1 MTRQRFIN
9 RLRSFW
15 PKTGPLSTPLGERV
29 LLGVIVIVL
38 AAIPLAVRVVPLGLN
53 EGEPAPRTFR
63 APRSVQYVDQ
73 AATEALQQAAADAVN
88 PVFTFDQ
95 EAQSDARRGIVEF
108 FSSVNS
114 VLASSASEST
124 GSIETTRAVDALM
137 ATYGS
142 RIDTAT
148 AEAVMRLPVGSIDT
162 VARNTEGLVSSI
174 LSGRIQE
181 GDLQAARDQLAQ
193 SAGLIP
199 LSLAERFVVISVGN
213 AFIEPTVT
221 IDEAA
226 TERARVEA
234 LERVSPVVVYVQE
247 GENIVEKGDIVTA
260 RDIELV
266 RTLGGLEQGTDAGS
280 VISGVILMSALIAFA
295 GAYWASFHESLWGR
309 MRDLLLLSSLLLGMM
324 YATRLVSILAPEVS
338 PYVMPVPLVGILA
351 TLLVGP
357 RPAVLLTAMS
367 AVAALLL
374 GYAGGA
380 QTVAAIVAS
389 IASIVMTA
397 RLRQRADMFRVSALI
412 MLILGVVSFAAS
424 LASGND
430 LVTSA
435 VSGAYGLA
443 GGLITAVLM
452 IGLLPF
458 FESVFG
464 VTSDI
469 TLLELGSPSHP
480 LLRRLMIEAPGTYSH
495 SVMTANLAET
505 AAEAIGANPLLARAG
520 AYFHDIGKVRR
531 PAFFVENQAG
541 GTNPHNATSPSLS
554 ARIITAHVREGV
566 ELAEEYG
573 LPPEV
578 VDIVRE
584 HHGTSVVAYF
594 YDKASKRGGPVYE
607 ADFRYD
613 GRRPRSPEAALV
625 MMADSAEASVRTL
638 DSPTPERIEK
648 LLRSIVRGKIDDHQ
662 LDESRM
668 TLQDIE
674 TVTLVYT
681 RMLASV
687 YHPRI
692 EYPEP
697 AEKRIEHAGQHR
709 EPQRA

>member
-1 MTRQRFIN
+1 MPRQRALTRFG
-9 RLRSFW
+9 RLW
-15 PKTGPLSTPLGERV
+15 PKTGPLSTPLGRRV
-29 LLGVIVIVL
+29 LLGVVVIIL
-38 AAIPLAVRVVPLGLN
+38 AAIPLAVRVVPLGLA

-63 APRSVQYVDQ
+63 APRSVQYVDE
-73 AATEALQQAAADAVN
+73 AATEALQQAASDAVN
-88 PVFTFDQ
+88 PVYTFDQ

-108 FSSVNS
+108 FSAVNS
-114 VLASSASEST
+114 VRESASGEST
-124 GSIETTRAVDALM
+124 GSVDTTRAVGMLNE
-137 ATYGS
+137 TYGS
-142 RIDTAT
+142 RVDTGT
-148 AEAVMRLPVGSIDT
+148 IEAVLGLTAASVDT

-174 LSGRIQE
+174 LSGRIQQ

-199 LSLAERFVVISVGN
+199 LTLAERFVVISVGN

-221 IDEAA
+221 VDEAV
-226 TERARVEA
+226 TERARSEA
-234 LERVSPVVVYVQE
+234 LERVAPVVVYVQE

-266 RTLGGLEQGTDAGS
+266 RTLGGLEQGTDLAS
-280 VISGVILMSALIAFA
+280 VIAGVVLMSALIAFA
-295 GAYWASFHESLWGR
+295 GAYWASFHEALWDR
-309 MRDLLLLSSLLLGMM
+309 MRDLILLSSLLLGMM
-324 YATRLVSILAPEVS
+324 YVTRLTSLLAPEFS
-338 PYVMPVPLVGILA
+338 PYLMPVPLIGILA

-357 RPAVLLTAMS
+357 RPAVLVAAMGT
-367 AVAALLL
+367 VAALLL

-380 QTVAAIVAS
+380 QTVAALVAS

-412 MLILGVVSFAAS
+412 MLILGSVSFLAS

-430 LVTSA
+430 LMTSA
-435 VSGAYGLA
+435 VSGGYGLV

-452 IGLLPF
+452 ISLLPF

-480 LLRRLMIEAPGTYSH
+480 LLRRLMTEAPGTYSH

-505 AAEAIGANPLLARAG
+505 AAEAIGANPLLSRAG
-520 AYFHDIGKVRR
+520 AYFHDVGKVRR

-566 ELAEEYG
+566 ELAEEYR
-573 LPPEV
+573 LPQEV

-594 YDKASKRGGPVYE
+594 YDKASKKGGPVYE

-613 GRRPRSPEAALV
+613 GRRPHSPEAALV
-625 MMADSAEASVRTL
+625 MMADSAEAAVRTL
-638 DSPTPERIEK
+638 DTPTPARIEA

-662 LDESRM
+662 LDESRL
-668 TLQDIE
+668 TLHDIE

-697 AEKRIEHAGQHR
+697 AEKKVENAGQYR

>member
-1 MTRQRFIN
+1 MSRQRLIN
-9 RLRSFW
+9 RLSRFW
-15 PKTGPLSTPLGERV
+15 PKTGPLSTSLGHRV
-29 LLGVIVIVL
+29 LLGVVVIVL
-38 AAIPLAVRVVPLGLN
+38 AAAPLAVRVVPLGLN

-73 AATEALQQAAADAVN
+73 AATDALRQAASDAVN
-88 PVFTFDQ
+88 PVYIFDQ
-95 EAQSDARRGIVEF
+95 EAQSEARQGIVEF
-108 FSSVNS
+108 FSS
-114 VLASSASEST
+114 ASSVIATSSGEMT
-124 GSIETTRAVDALM
+124 GSIDATRAVGVLAE
-137 ATYGS
+137 TYGS
-142 RIDTAT
+142 RVGTDTIET
-148 AEAVMRLPVGSIDT
+148 VLQLSPTSLDT

-199 LSLAERFVVISVGN
+199 LTLTERLVVISVGN
-213 AFIEPTVT
+213 AYIEPTVN

-226 TERARVEA
+226 TERAGVEA
-234 LERVSPVVVYVQE
+234 VERVAPVVVFVQE

-266 RTLGGLEQGTDAGS
+266 RTLGGLEQGTDLGS
-280 VISGVILMSALIAFA
+280 VIAGVLLMSALIAFA
-295 GAYWASFHESLWGR
+295 GAYWASFHEALWAS
-309 MRDLLLLSSLLLGMM
+309 MRDLMLLSTLLLGMM
-324 YATRLVSILAPEVS
+324 YVTRLTSLLAPDIS
-338 PYVMPVPLVGILA
+338 PYLMPVPLVGILA
-351 TLLVGP
+351 TLLVSP
-357 RPAVLLTAMS
+357 RSAVLITAMS
-367 AVAALLL
+367 TVAALLL
-374 GYAGGA
+374 GFAGGA
-380 QTVAAIVAS
+380 QAVAAIVAS
-389 IASIVMTA
+389 VASIVMTA
-397 RLRQRADMFRVSALI
+397 RLRRRADMFRVSAFI
-412 MLILGVVSFAAS
+412 IAILGTVSFGAS
-424 LASGND
+424 LASGNEF
-430 LVTSA
+430 VTSV
-435 VSGAYGLA
+435 VSGGYGMA
-443 GGLITAVLM
+443 AGLITAVLM

-464 VTSDI
+464 VTSGI

-480 LLRRLMIEAPGTYSH
+480 LLRRLMTEAPGTYSH

-541 GTNPHNATSPSLS
+541 GTNPHDATSPSLS

-573 LPPEV
+573 LPSEV
-578 VDIVRE
+578 VDIIRE

-594 YDKASKRGGPVYE
+594 YDKASKKGGPVYE

-613 GRRPRSPEAALV
+613 GRRPQTPEAALV
-625 MMADSAEASVRTL
+625 MIADASEAAVRTL
-638 DSPTPERIEK
+638 DKHTPERIEA
-648 LLRSIVRGKIDDHQ
+648 LIRAIVRGKIDDHQ
-662 LDESRM
+662 LDESRL
-668 TLQDIE
+668 TLHDIE
-674 TVTLVYT
+674 TVTLVYA

-697 AEKRIEHAGQHR
+697 AEKKVEHAGQYR

>member
-1 MTRQRFIN
+1 MPRKRAVTRLGR
-9 RLRSFW
+9 FW
-15 PKTGPLSTPLGERV
+15 PKTGPLSTPLGQRV
-29 LLGVIVIVL
+29 LLGVVVIIL
-38 AAIPLAVRVVPLGLN
+38 AAIPLAVRVVPLGLA

-63 APRSVQYVDQ
+63 APRSVQYVDES
-73 AATEALQQAAADAVN
+73 ATEALQQAASDAVN
-88 PVFTFDQ
+88 PVYTFDQ

-108 FSSVNS
+108 FSAVSSVRE
-114 VLASSASEST
+114 SASGEST
-124 GSIETTRAVDALM
+124 GSVDTTRAVGMLNE
-137 ATYGS
+137 TYGS
-142 RIDTAT
+142 RVDTGT
-148 AEAVMRLPVGSIDT
+148 IEAVLSLPAESVDT

-174 LSGRIQE
+174 LSGRIQQ

-199 LSLAERFVVISVGN
+199 LTLAERFVVISVGN

-221 IDEAA
+221 IDEAV
-226 TERARVEA
+226 TERARAEA
-234 LERVSPVVVYVQE
+234 LERVAPVVVYVQE

-266 RTLGGLEQGTDAGS
+266 RTLGGLEQGTDLGS
-280 VISGVILMSALIAFA
+280 VIAGVALMSALIAFA
-295 GAYWASFHESLWGR
+295 GAYWASFHEALWDR
-309 MRDLLLLSSLLLGMM
+309 MRDLVLLSTLLLGMM
-324 YATRLVSILAPEVS
+324 YVTRLTSLLAPEVS
-338 PYVMPVPLVGILA
+338 PYLMPVPLIGILA
-351 TLLVGP
+351 TLLIGP
-357 RPAVLLTAMS
+357 RPAVLITAM
-367 AVAALLL
+367 ATVAALLL

-389 IASIVMTA
+389 VASIVMTA

-412 MLILGVVSFAAS
+412 MLILGIVSFGAS
-424 LASGND
+424 LASGNT
-430 LVTSA
+430 LLISA
-435 VSGAYGLA
+435 VSGGYGLVA
-443 GGLITAVLM
+443 GLVTAVLM
-452 IGLLPF
+452 ISLLPF

-480 LLRRLMIEAPGTYSH
+480 LLRRLMTEAPGTYSH

-505 AAEAIGANPLLARAG
+505 AAEAIGANPLLSRAG

-566 ELAEEYG
+566 ELAEEYR
-573 LPPEV
+573 LPQEV

-594 YDKASKRGGPVYE
+594 YDKASKKGGPVYE

-613 GRRPRSPEAALV
+613 GRRPDSPEAALV
-625 MMADSAEASVRTL
+625 MLADSAEAAVRTL
-638 DSPTPERIEK
+638 DKPTPARIEA

-662 LDESRM
+662 L
-668 TLQDIE
+668 
-674 TVTLVYT
+674 
-681 RMLASV
+681 
-687 YHPRI
+687 
-692 EYPEP
+692 
-697 AEKRIEHAGQHR
+697 
-709 EPQRA
+709 